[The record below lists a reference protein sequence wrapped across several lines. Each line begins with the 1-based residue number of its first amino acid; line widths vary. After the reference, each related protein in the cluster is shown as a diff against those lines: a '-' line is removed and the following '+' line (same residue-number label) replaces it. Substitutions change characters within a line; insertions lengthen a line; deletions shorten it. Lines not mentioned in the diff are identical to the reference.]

1 MLPMLPEP
9 HNFMLPVCMDHMV
22 LSLQDCMKLFL
33 HGAWHR
39 FAMARL
45 HGAYIQVYK
54 LLLVVLRLT
63 TK

>member
-1 MLPMLPEP
+1 MQPMP

-22 LSLQDCMKLFL
+22 LSLQDCMKVFL

-39 FAMARL
+39 FTMARL
-45 HGAYIQVYK
+45 HGACIQGCK
-54 LLLVVLRLT
+54 LLLVRLQIV